1 MMPHITRI
9 ALVVVSLLIASLA
22 ACGGGQSGPS
32 MKEGLWEISI
42 KMDMPGMPVQ
52 MPPQTYRQ
60 CLTHKDMVPKTQE
73 QPGQTNCRE
82 VKREVKGDTV
92 SWVIECKAEEGTVT
106 STGTMTYKGD
116 ILEGIVKVRM
126 PDGSKGTMEM
136 TQHMNG
142 KWVGA
147 CK

>member
-1 MMPHITRI
+1 MCSRIRI
-9 ALVVVSLLIASLA
+9 ALCVVSLLIASLA
-22 ACGGGQSGPS
+22 ACGGGQSGPN
-32 MKEGLWEISI
+32 MKEGLWEITI
-42 KMDMPGMPVQ
+42 KMDMPCMPVQ

-60 CLTHKDMVPKTQE
+60 CLSQKEMIPKAQE

-92 SWVIECKAEEGTVT
+92 SWVIECKAEEGTVIN
-106 STGTMTYKGD
+106 TGTMTYRGD
-116 ILEGIVKVRM
+116 MLDGVVKVRV
-126 PDGSKGTMEM
+126 PDGRKGAMEM

-142 KWVGA
+142 RWVGP